1 MVKLLRAAGVAV
13 ALLVATLVGSVPAQA
28 ATPAP
33 GTGDACIDQKAGY
46 ETSAVCQLVVL
57 EMTPVCRDDVPWL
70 KYALKPDGSPDL
82 TASITFGNPAGQHV
96 TYANLPLSG
105 EILWPGAV
113 IGSDGK
119 PTDWPGW
126 SLVNGGWVQSD
137 EFSWARP
144 SVQVL
149 FQVNP
154 EAQLVATYPPAT
166 VGCSPNPPNTQVLAV
181 DDPAAPSSVTSVV
194 LAETGAAGTT
204 QLLLVAAGVLLL
216 GSLLL
221 GFRAAARR
229 RAALR

>member
-1 MVKLLRAAGVAV
+1 MLKFLRAAGVAM

-28 ATPAP
+28 ATPTPA
-33 GTGDACIDQKAGY
+33 GYACLDQKDGY
-46 ETSAVCQLVVL
+46 QSSAVCQLVVL
-57 EMTPVCRDDVPWL
+57 EMTPLCRNDVPYL
-70 KYALKPDGSPDL
+70 KYALKPEGTPKL

-96 TYANLPLSG
+96 TYTDLPLSG

-113 IGSDGK
+113 VGADGK
-119 PTDWPGW
+119 AADWPGW
-126 SLVNGGWVQSD
+126 RLVNGEWVQGD

-166 VGCSPNPPNTQVLAV
+166 VGCSPNPPTTQVLAE
-181 DDPAAPSSVTSVV
+181 DDPTPAANVTSVV
-194 LAETGAAGTT
+194 LAETGASGTT

-221 GFRAAARR
+221 GYRAAARR